1 MVRIIRQ
8 ADAHSRNE
16 TRSLLQSIFTAELV
30 QPSQEFWLT
39 SPWIS
44 DIPIIDN
51 RAMSC
56 DIGEQW
62 GPSEIPLS
70 KVLVAMA
77 RHGSWIKIITTKDPK
92 NNEFLGR
99 LDSEKNQRRVQNQ
112 ISIHFDDD
120 ERLHEKAVV
129 GDDFVIDGS
138 MNFTFFGLLIRRE
151 RVNFDADSQRVAQVR
166 LEMRGDYGGRND

>member
-1 MVRIIRQ
+1 MSTVYYISSKIPKSKILSNTDIRI
-8 ADAHSRNE
+8 
-16 TRSLLQSIFTAELV
+16 V
-30 QPSQEFWLT
+30 
-39 SPWIS
+39 
-44 DIPIIDN
+44 
-51 RAMSC
+51 
-56 DIGEQW
+56 
-62 GPSEIPLS
+62 
-70 KVLVAMA
+70 
-77 RHGSWIKIITTKDPK
+77 KDSK

-99 LDSEKNQRRVQNQ
+99 LESEKNQSRVQNQ

-166 LEMRGDYGGRND
+166 LEMRGDYGGRNDWFSKIDRDSRHSTH

>member
-1 MVRIIRQ
+1 MSTVYYISSKIPKSKILSNTDIRI
-8 ADAHSRNE
+8 
-16 TRSLLQSIFTAELV
+16 V
-30 QPSQEFWLT
+30 
-39 SPWIS
+39 
-44 DIPIIDN
+44 
-51 RAMSC
+51 
-56 DIGEQW
+56 
-62 GPSEIPLS
+62 
-70 KVLVAMA
+70 
-77 RHGSWIKIITTKDPK
+77 KDSK

-99 LDSEKNQRRVQNQ
+99 LESEKNQRRVQNQ